1 MSERKIVYGAAA
13 RARAL
18 DLWETGYINANGQR
32 PWREDYER
40 AVRQVLP
47 ALDRYATVE
56 ELIAGVDEAGGVVG
70 AVGVAVEQGGT
81 AGAAAKREL
90 CLPSGFALA
99 MFVVRPPDSL
109 N

>member
-1 MSERKIVYGAAA
+1 MSERKIVYSEEA
-13 RARAL
+13 RSRAL
-18 DLWETGYINANGQR
+18 GLWETGHINAHGRR
-32 PWREDYER
+32 PWSEDYQA